1 LRARLES
8 LIMSAMT
15 RLLGPA
21 VALMNRLRYP
31 QKFALISSLFAI
43 PIAFMMILWLIELH
57 SRMAFTARE
66 RAGVEVVA
74 ALNHVLEP
82 LEASRG
88 LRSLAAAG
96 DASARER
103 LEKERI
109 RLAAAA
115 AVMDATNERVGKR
128 LRVREL
134 WQSMRAR
141 VVHPAVDPA
150 TLAAQ
155 LRQLNEQIS
164 DASNLS
170 LDVDLDSYYLA
181 EAVTRRLPALADA
194 LAAIGSDEIDQRLS
208 GVWPPLRQST
218 VLTEV
223 GLARAERD
231 ALDRG
236 HMVAFRENPD
246 LRSRLEG
253 SLATIWGAVDSVN
266 ALTSADG
273 TKRARPEVGA
283 AEVYELQAG
292 VVAAVFR
299 HQDAAASNLDGLL
312 RARMDRLALKRL
324 GLLTV
329 VVVTML
335 GVAYLWVGFYASVK
349 RAVTSLDGVTRRM
362 LTGEFT
368 GPVMVEGRDELRQV
382 VDSFN
387 TVAGRLR
394 TEWQRAQDESA
405 RARAAEVSLAKAR
418 DVAEAATRAKSEFLA
433 VMSHEIRTPMNGV
446 LGMAHLL
453 LETPLDAQQR
463 QYAATV
469 RDSGQAL
476 LDILNDILDFS
487 KMEAGKLDL
496 DEEDFDLPGV
506 VSSVATLLAVRA
518 REKGLALDVAI
529 APEVP
534 RALRGDPGRLRQVLL
549 NLVGNAIK
557 FTDHGSVRV
566 DVTRAGE
573 RGGRTALR
581 FEVTDTGPG
590 IPVEAQPRLFQEF
603 TQVDQFATRRSG
615 GTGLGLAI
623 SRKIVTAMQGEIGV
637 RSSPGHGSTFWFTVA
652 LAPAQGE
659 VVVEVATSEP
669 QVPPL
674 RILVAED
681 NPVNQQVALGLLRRR
696 GHSVDVV
703 ATGRAAVEA
712 VGRRPYDVVL
722 MDVHMP
728 EMDGIEATRQI
739 RRLPGEAGQVPII
752 ALSASAMKDETD
764 ACMAAGMLGHLA
776 KPIDPVALAATLS
789 HYAGAAPAREPVTV
803 SAPAVDEALG
813 EAVDEVID
821 EAYVRLLVD
830 SLGAAKVAQL
840 VADLPAHARPHRARL
855 GAASANADL
864 QQIQAA
870 AHALAGMAANLG
882 LTALAELTGAIE
894 EACRAGRATEV
905 AALCAGLDT
914 RFDDALTRIEALCSD
929 RSRM

>member
-1 LRARLES
+1 
-8 LIMSAMT
+8 MSAMT

-66 RAGVEVVA
+66 RAGVELVV

-88 LRSLAAAG
+88 LRSLATAG
-96 DASARER
+96 DASATER
-103 LEKERI
+103 LAKERI

-115 AVMDATNERVGKR
+115 TVMDATNEHVGR
-128 LRVREL
+128 QLGVREL

-150 TLAAQ
+150 SLAAQ
-155 LRQLNEQIS
+155 MRQLNEQIS

-194 LAAIGSDEIDQRLS
+194 LAAIGADEIEQRLS

-253 SLATIWGAVDSVN
+253 SLATIWGAVDGVN

-283 AEVYELQAG
+283 AEVYERQAG

-299 HQDAAASNLDGLL
+299 HSDAAASNLDILL

-329 VVVTML
+329 VLVTML

-368 GPVMVEGRDELRQV
+368 GPVEVEGRDELRQV

-405 RARAAEVSLAKAR
+405 RARAAEASLAKAR
-418 DVAEAATRAKSEFLA
+418 DAAEAATRAKSEFLA

-496 DEEDFDLPGV
+496 DEEDFDLSGV
-506 VSSVATLLAVRA
+506 VSSVVTLLAVRA
-518 REKGLALDVAI
+518 REKGFALDVVI

-566 DVTRAGE
+566 DVTRVGE

-581 FEVTDTGPG
+581 FEVTDSGPG
-590 IPVEAQPRLFQEF
+590 IPLEAQPRLFQEF
-603 TQVDQFATRRSG
+603 TQVDQLATRRAG

-659 VVVEVATSEP
+659 VVVEAATSEP
-669 QVPPL
+669 QVRPL

-712 VGRRPYDVVL
+712 VARRSYDVVL

-789 HYAGAAPAREPVTV
+789 HYAGAAPAREPAAVG
-803 SAPAVDEALG
+803 APAVGEALG
-813 EAVDEVID
+813 EVVD

-855 GAASANADL
+855 GAASADADL
-864 QQIQAA
+864 PQIQAA

-894 EACRAGRATEV
+894 DACRAGRVTEV
-905 AALCAGLDT
+905 ATLCAGLDA

>member
-1 LRARLES
+1 
-8 LIMSAMT
+8 MSAMT

-57 SRMAFTARE
+57 GRMAFTARE
-66 RAGVEVVA
+66 RTGVELVA

-88 LRSLAAAG
+88 LRSLSAAG
-96 DASARER
+96 NASATER
-103 LEKERI
+103 LAKERI

-115 AVMDATNERVGKR
+115 AVMDATNESVGKR
-128 LRVREL
+128 LGVREL

-253 SLATIWGAVDSVN
+253 SLATIWGAVDGVN

-299 HQDAAASNLDGLL
+299 HQDAAASNLDALL
-312 RARMDRLALKRL
+312 RARMDRLALKRF

-329 VVVTML
+329 VLVTML

-368 GPVMVEGRDELRQV
+368 GPVVVEGRDELRQV

-405 RARAAEVSLAKAR
+405 RARAAEASLARAR
-418 DVAEAATRAKSEFLA
+418 DAAEAATRAKSEFLA

-446 LGMAHLL
+446 LGMAYLL

-496 DEEDFDLPGV
+496 DEEDFDLTGV
-506 VSSVATLLAVRA
+506 VSSVVTLLAVRA
-518 REKGLALDVAI
+518 REKGVALDTAI

-566 DVTRAGE
+566 GVTRVGE
-573 RGGRTALR
+573 HGGRTALR

-603 TQVDQFATRRSG
+603 TQVDQFATRRAG

-637 RSSPGHGSTFWFTVA
+637 RSSPGQGSTFWFTVA

-659 VVVEVATSEP
+659 VAAEATTSEP

-712 VGRRPYDVVL
+712 VERRPYDVVL

-789 HYAGAAPAREPVTV
+789 HYAGTAPARKSVAV
-803 SAPAVDEALG
+803 SALAVGEALG
-813 EAVDEVID
+813 EAVDEAAVD

-830 SLGAAKVAQL
+830 SLGTAKVAQL

-855 GAASANADL
+855 GAASGDADL
-864 QQIQAA
+864 PQIQAA

-905 AALCAGLDT
+905 AALCAGLDA

>member
-1 LRARLES
+1 
-8 LIMSAMT
+8 MSAMT

-43 PIAFMMILWLIELH
+43 PIAFMMILWLVELH

-66 RAGVEVVA
+66 RVGVELVV

-88 LRSLAAAG
+88 LRSLASAG
-96 DASARER
+96 DASATER
-103 LEKERI
+103 LAKERI

-128 LRVREL
+128 LGVREL

-141 VVHPAVDPA
+141 VVHPAVAPA

-208 GVWPPLRQST
+208 GVWTQLRQST
-218 VLTEV
+218 AMTEV

-253 SLATIWGAVDSVN
+253 SLATIWGAVDGVN
-266 ALTSADG
+266 SLVSADG

-283 AEVYELQAG
+283 AEVYQRQAG

-299 HQDAAASNLDGLL
+299 HQDAAASNLDALL

-335 GVAYLWVGFYASVK
+335 GVAYLWVGFYASVR
-349 RAVTSLDGVTRRM
+349 RAVTSLDGVTKRM

-368 GPVMVEGRDELRQV
+368 GPVVVEGRDELRQV

-405 RARAAEVSLAKAR
+405 RARAAEASLGKAR
-418 DVAEAATRAKSEFLA
+418 DAAEAATRAKSEFLA
-433 VMSHEIRTPMNGV
+433 VMSHEIRTPMNGI
-446 LGMAHLL
+446 LGMAYIL

-506 VSSVATLLAVRA
+506 VSSVVTLLAVRA

-566 DVTRAGE
+566 EVTRARE
-573 RGGRTALR
+573 RGDRTALR

-590 IPVEAQPRLFQEF
+590 IPSEAQPRLFQEF
-603 TQVDQFATRRSG
+603 TQVDQLATRRAG

-652 LAPAQGE
+652 LAPAQGK
-659 VVVEVATSEP
+659 VVVEAATSEP

-703 ATGRAAVEA
+703 ATGLAAVEA

-776 KPIDPVALAATLS
+776 KPIDPVALATTLAR
-789 HYAGAAPAREPVTV
+789 YGGAAPVREPAAV
-803 SAPAVDEALG
+803 SAPAVDE
-813 EAVDEVID
+813 VVD

-840 VADLPAHARPHRARL
+840 VADLPEHARPHRARL
-855 GAASANADL
+855 GAASADADL
-864 QQIQAA
+864 PQIQAA

-905 AALCAGLDT
+905 EALRAGLDAK
-914 RFDDALTRIEALCSD
+914 FDDALTRIEALCSD

>member
-1 LRARLES
+1 
-8 LIMSAMT
+8 MSAMT

-66 RAGVEVVA
+66 RAGVELVV

-88 LRSLAAAG
+88 LRSLATAG
-96 DASARER
+96 DASATER
-103 LEKERI
+103 LAKERI

-115 AVMDATNERVGKR
+115 TVMDATNEHVGR
-128 LRVREL
+128 QLGVREL

-150 TLAAQ
+150 SLAAQ
-155 LRQLNEQIS
+155 MRQLNEQIS

-194 LAAIGSDEIDQRLS
+194 LAAIGADEIEQRLS

-253 SLATIWGAVDSVN
+253 SLATIWGAVDGVN

-283 AEVYELQAG
+283 AEVYERQAG

-299 HQDAAASNLDGLL
+299 HSDAAASNLDILL

-329 VVVTML
+329 VLVTML

-368 GPVMVEGRDELRQV
+368 GPVVVEGRDELRQV

-405 RARAAEVSLAKAR
+405 RARAAEASLAKAR
-418 DVAEAATRAKSEFLA
+418 DAAEAATRAKSEFLA

-496 DEEDFDLPGV
+496 DEEDFDLSGV
-506 VSSVATLLAVRA
+506 VSSVVTLLAVRA
-518 REKGLALDVAI
+518 REKGFALDVVI

-566 DVTRAGE
+566 DVTRVGE

-581 FEVTDTGPG
+581 FEVTDSGPG
-590 IPVEAQPRLFQEF
+590 IPLEAQPRLFQEF
-603 TQVDQFATRRSG
+603 TQVDQLATRRAG

-659 VVVEVATSEP
+659 VVVEAATSEP
-669 QVPPL
+669 QVRPL

-712 VGRRPYDVVL
+712 VARRSYDVVL

-789 HYAGAAPAREPVTV
+789 HYAGAAPAREPAAV
-803 SAPAVDEALG
+803 SAPAVGEALG
-813 EAVDEVID
+813 EAVGEVVD

-855 GAASANADL
+855 GAASADADL
-864 QQIQAA
+864 PQIQAA

-894 EACRAGRATEV
+894 DACRAGRVTEV
-905 AALCAGLDT
+905 ATLCAGLDA